1 MAGKAGSPPE
11 AATLEAQAEA
21 SGPSA
26 LRGSICVTAAD
37 RSLILWRQECGVWQ
51 SSELRRGPFRVTDV
65 SLNDSATHVASVAGT
80 AVAVDGLSGGASWTC
95 TFPKPVLT
103 VAICPQYAE
112 AAPGLRVLC
121 SGGEE
126 GRLVLSRRGSL
137 ETRHATLH
145 HGEGPITAIR
155 WRGGL
160 VAWVNSKGVKVV
172 DVETYQ
178 KVTYIARP
186 PGSVNLCWLSDD
198 ALLIGGDQDILL
210 AEFHSKLGGPSGVRF
225 ARISQRF
232 ALSGDFVHSLAQLD
246 AAQLPKSGALCEAL
260 RLWPKT
266 TKPTKPLMAA
276 LQRALRPEGSIES
289 GEGPAWEPQAE
300 NCEESG
306 ASEVLASLHE
316 ARGDATS
323 ALRLLAAAGSQ
334 RVFALLRRHLG
345 QGADLG
351 AVSAVLPRLVALHPG
366 QMADLAAAHPESLKP
381 AELLAALAP
390 HGAAWELRYLRL
402 LAWRSPDAA
411 KHFRDRMVQLTA
423 ELRPH
428 HLRPVFVQSASEEK
442 EETSSTSSVHG
453 MWLEA
458 AWASGS
464 REAASAL
471 LALGHPEQAFHLQLF
486 ELGSVHGALD
496 VLTEAKLP
504 EEKEQELLQE
514 LCAAAVQDGHLFA
527 SLLAAVLSPSGGVP
541 GMKVSTL
548 FQQLPPGLEVPT
560 AAVALLLSLDCDL
573 HELALTRLRRS
584 AADAALALQTVVPP
598 PFQQTDEMYFTQ
610 MTSATVSKVLVHH
623 SFCGCVQRLLQVV
636 VVGAVQVQA
645 WQAKPLKKQ
654 LPEVW
659 NENCRAHDIV
669 DKRTVLYS
677 KAAGTQQLSV
687 SADITG
693 EALKERLREALG
705 LDAEVTLALSFQ
717 NGSRNSV
724 KKVLEAQQSLGE
736 QGVEDGASLT
746 VKADAVEVRPENSFL
761 RESIRNNGGNS
772 YYYAH
777 ANEKELPPELR
788 YVYGGEPIK
797 LESQN
802 ADSGDAIKAS
812 AARPLTKYSWA
823 DEGDFVCIYV
833 SAEGEPEAIEAA
845 ICGEV
850 KVSFDVRSVE
860 VRVCD
865 GAKEFALSLKQLE
878 GEIVAEESKHRVSA
892 GKRTMALKTGLGFR
906 V

>member
-1 MAGKAGSPPE
+1 MTLLEGSFVRKVQLHSNSLLDRTPCDVAPHAAAVAASPRRTQVWKAGSPPE
-11 AATLEAQAEA
+11 AATLEVQAEA

-26 LRGSICVTAAD
+26 LRGSICVTAVD
-37 RSLILWRQECGVWQ
+37 RSLILWRQEGGVWQ
-51 SSELRRGPFRVTDV
+51 SSELRRGPGRITDV

-80 AVAVDGLSGGASWTC
+80 AVAVDGISGGASWTC

-112 AAPGLRVLC
+112 AALGLRVLC

-126 GRLVLSRRGSL
+126 GRLVLSRRGAL

-186 PGSVNLCWLSDD
+186 PGSALCWLSDD

-246 AAQLPKSGALCEAL
+246 SAQLPKPGALCEAL

-351 AVSAVLPRLVALHPG
+351 AVSAVLPRLVALDPG
-366 QMADLAAAHPESLKP
+366 QMADLAALHPESLKP

-390 HGAAWELRYLRL
+390 HGPAWELRHLRL

-428 HLRPVFVQSASEEK
+428 HLSYEVIFYVF
-442 EETSSTSSVHG
+442 
-453 MWLEA
+453 
-458 AWASGS
+458 
-464 REAASAL
+464 
-471 LALGHPEQAFHLQLF
+471 
-486 ELGSVHGALD
+486 
-496 VLTEAKLP
+496 
-504 EEKEQELLQE
+504 
-514 LCAAAVQDGHLFA
+514 
-527 SLLAAVLSPSGGVP
+527 
-541 GMKVSTL
+541 
-548 FQQLPPGLEVPT
+548 
-560 AAVALLLSLDCDL
+560 
-573 HELALTRLRRS
+573 
-584 AADAALALQTVVPP
+584 
-598 PFQQTDEMYFTQ
+598 
-610 MTSATVSKVLVHH
+610 
-623 SFCGCVQRLLQVV
+623 
-636 VVGAVQVQA
+636 
-645 WQAKPLKKQ
+645 
-654 LPEVW
+654 
-659 NENCRAHDIV
+659 
-669 DKRTVLYS
+669 
-677 KAAGTQQLSV
+677 
-687 SADITG
+687 
-693 EALKERLREALG
+693 
-705 LDAEVTLALSFQ
+705 
-717 NGSRNSV
+717 
-724 KKVLEAQQSLGE
+724 
-736 QGVEDGASLT
+736 
-746 VKADAVEVRPENSFL
+746 
-761 RESIRNNGGNS
+761 
-772 YYYAH
+772 
-777 ANEKELPPELR
+777 
-788 YVYGGEPIK
+788 
-797 LESQN
+797 
-802 ADSGDAIKAS
+802 
-812 AARPLTKYSWA
+812 
-823 DEGDFVCIYV
+823 
-833 SAEGEPEAIEAA
+833 
-845 ICGEV
+845 
-850 KVSFDVRSVE
+850 
-860 VRVCD
+860 
-865 GAKEFALSLKQLE
+865 
-878 GEIVAEESKHRVSA
+878 
-892 GKRTMALKTGLGFR
+892 
-906 V
+906 